1 MLKRTHVDYAP
12 WTVVAT
18 DKKKTARL
26 NILRHVLRRLNRPGL
41 ECREPDPDVVFP
53 GDEAQG
59 RLAE

>member
-1 MLKRTHVDYAP
+1 M
-12 WTVVAT
+12 AT